1 MKKLTFL
8 LLLTF
13 CNIADA
19 SVFTE
24 LKGMEDSSGNTHLF
38 YRIYTLLPG
47 EFGDGFD
54 NSIYH
59 FDLST
64 NSDTAFITDHIMPQ
78 IVPFPSWGGGISV
91 EDYEFRP
98 DNPARYYYCG
108 LTRGTDIGDGYIGSN
123 NVNSF
128 PWLLLFYG
136 QSIINIEFSR
146 QNDSLLYAALD
157 YGGPENLQ
165 ISADG
170 GNSWH
175 NNMTTNQH
183 LLVAVSPFN
192 DQILFSKLD
201 TKLYKSVDGGLNYS
215 LVDDSVIWGRAHIP
229 PLFFNNDS
237 VHIYAIPDYHHLF
250 RSDDA
255 GNSWQPVF
263 SDSVASLKLS
273 LDHSDGALYL
283 AHNNEILVSHDFG
296 ESFTLHTSLNTNIT
310 GIYKKPGS
318 QILFA
323 STATDLLKIS
333 GASATSIK
341 HLTTN
346 IPDESGQ
353 DSPGNFCLEQNYP
366 NPFNAT
372 TKIRYSL
379 PEAGETMIKIYNLYG
394 ETIEILENK
403 WLPAG
408 EYQNTWHAK
417 NLPSGIY
424 ICCFSI
430 NNRIINNRKMIL
442 LK

>member
-1 MKKLTFL
+1 MKKLALL

-13 CNIADA
+13 CGNADA

-24 LKGMEDSSGNTHLF
+24 LKGVEDSLGNTHLF
-38 YRIYTLLPG
+38 YRVYTLLPG
-47 EFGDGFD
+47 EFGDGSD

-78 IVPFPSWGGGISV
+78 IVPSWGGGISV

-98 DNPARYYYCG
+98 DDTAQYYYCG
-108 LTRGTDIGDGYIGSN
+108 LTWGTDIGDGYIGSN

-128 PWLLLFYG
+128 PWLFLFYG

-157 YGGPENLQ
+157 FEGSGNLL
-165 ISADG
+165 ISTDG
-170 GNSWH
+170 GSVWD
-175 NNMTTNQH
+175 NNMNTNPH
-183 LLVAVSPFN
+183 SLVAVSPFN
-192 DQILFSKLD
+192 DQTLFSKLD
-201 TKLYKSVDGGLNYS
+201 DKFFKSIDGGLNYS

-229 PLFFNNDS
+229 SLFFDNDS
-237 VHIYAIPDYHHLF
+237 VHIYAIPGHHHLF
-250 RSDDA
+250 RSDDT
-255 GNSWQPVF
+255 GNSWKSVF
-263 SDSVASLKLS
+263 SDSAASLKLS
-273 LDHSDGALYL
+273 LDCSDGAIYL
-283 AHNNEILVSHDFG
+283 AYNNEILVSHDLG
-296 ESFTLHTSLNTNIT
+296 ESFTLHTSLDANIT

-333 GASATSIK
+333 GASITSIK

-353 DSPGNFCLEQNYP
+353 NSPGNFRLEQNYP

-372 TKIRYSL
+372 TKIVYSL
-379 PEAGETMIKIYNLYG
+379 PEAGETMIKIYNLFG
-394 ETIEILENK
+394 ETVEILVNK

-408 EYQNTWHAK
+408 EYEKTWDAK

-430 NNRIINNRKMIL
+430 NNRIINNHKMIL